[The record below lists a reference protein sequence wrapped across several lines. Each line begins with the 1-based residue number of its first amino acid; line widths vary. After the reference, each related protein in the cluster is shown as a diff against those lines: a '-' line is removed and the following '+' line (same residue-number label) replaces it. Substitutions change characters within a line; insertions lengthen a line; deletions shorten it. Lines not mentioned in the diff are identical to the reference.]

1 MLIDNHGRPLDYLRL
16 AITDRCNLRCT
27 YCMPEQG
34 INFVQRQDLLSYE
47 EMLQLTGILA
57 EMGVKKVRITGG
69 EPFVRKGAIDFLG
82 KLSKIEGITEVHI
95 TTNGVNTQQFIPQ
108 LKEIGIA
115 GLNLSLDT
123 LKRDR
128 FIEIARRDHLDQV
141 LKTLEMLVDAGIRT
155 KINMVVMTGI
165 NDDEIISMAELSR
178 KYPVSVRF
186 LEEMPFNGG
195 SRNPD
200 AHWNHA
206 RILNHLKTA
215 FPFLE
220 NRIQKPN
227 STSFDYQIPGAI
239 GSLGIIASFS
249 RTFCGTCNRI
259 RITPQGDLKTC
270 LYDNGVLNLRDLLRN
285 EGFDK
290 EQFKIKLL
298 SAFGNRAKDG
308 FEAEKR
314 RDKGAISESMS
325 SIGG

>member
-1 MLIDNHGRPLDYLRL
+1 MLVDNHGRQLDYLRL

-34 INFVQRQDLLSYE
+34 INFVNRRDLLSYE

-69 EPFVRKGAIDFLG
+69 EPFVRKGAIDFLE
-82 KLSKIEGITEVHI
+82 KISVIDGIKEVHI
-95 TTNGVNTQQFIPQ
+95 TTNGVNTQQFITQ
-108 LKEIGIA
+108 LKAIGIA
-115 GLNLSLDT
+115 GVNLSLDT

-128 FIEIARRDHLDQV
+128 FIEIARRDHLEEV
-141 LKTLEMLVDAGIRT
+141 LKTLEMLVESGIRT
-155 KINMVVMTGI
+155 KINMVVMNGI

-178 KYPVSVRF
+178 KHPVSIRF

-195 SRNPD
+195 SRNSD
-200 AHWNHA
+200 AHWNHT
-206 RILNHLKTA
+206 RILELLKTA

-220 NRIQKPN
+220 RRLQKPN
-227 STSFDYQIPGAI
+227 STSNDYQIPGAI

-270 LYDNGVLNLRDLLRN
+270 LYDNGVLNLRDLLRSDD
-285 EGFDK
+285 FDK
-290 EQFKIKLL
+290 DQFKITLL
-298 SAFGNRAKDG
+298 SAFGNRAIDG
-308 FEAEKR
+308 IEAEKNR
-314 RDKGAISESMS
+314 NNGAVSESMS